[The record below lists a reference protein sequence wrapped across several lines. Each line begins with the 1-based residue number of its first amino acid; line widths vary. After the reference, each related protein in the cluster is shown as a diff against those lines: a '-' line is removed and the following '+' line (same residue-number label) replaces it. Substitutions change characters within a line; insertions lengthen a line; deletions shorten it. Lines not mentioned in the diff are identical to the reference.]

1 MKKLCNLAFIFC
13 TVSVFNVLG
22 QSRIYKP
29 FKVDL
34 GITTVF
40 AMEPGAGGGNGVY
53 ISPMFNL
60 ADRLCVGPRL
70 ESAFVKKDKVDLIT
84 GIFDEKI
91 VDLTSYLFVMDCY
104 LSKDRTRFFLG
115 LGAGLF
121 KQVEYITLLGFG
133 SIDVHENSN
142 FSFGVMPRFGFNVGH
157 FKMAVNYTRTGDLM
171 YDYLGITLGLD
182 IGGGQ
187 R

>member
-1 MKKLCNLAFIFC
+1 MKELCILAIIFC
-13 TVSVFNVLG
+13 TLSVFNVLG
-22 QSRIYKP
+22 QSRVYKP

-40 AMEPGAGGGNGVY
+40 AMEPGKGGGNGVY

-60 ADRLCVGPRL
+60 TDRFCIGPRL

-84 GIFDEKI
+84 GILNERI
-91 VDLTSYLFVMDCY
+91 VDLTSYLVVMDCY

-121 KQVEYITLLGFG
+121 KQVESITLLGFG

-142 FSFGVMPRFGFNVGH
+142 VNLGLMPRFGFNVGH
-157 FKMAVNYTRTGDLM
+157 FKMALNYSMTGEQM
-171 YDYLGITLGLD
+171 YNNLGFTLGLD
-182 IGGGQ
+182 IGGGL